1 MDFMTFYKQIKNGA
15 LNNLT
20 FITGDEPYLIDNLT
34 KYLSDNFL
42 MAAYRDFNYT
52 VYDNVIDVDTLIN
65 VAMTLPFFDTHRM
78 ILLNGTGLLKTVKD
92 DAEEKLIHLLQD
104 IPEHLYLVIAES
116 ELDKRKK
123 VYKQLSKLTDT
134 VQVARYDRGELTKW
148 VGKRFKQYEKNV
160 DLHAVNYFIEMINYL
175 SPESTINLYDV
186 DNGIRSMSGVN
197 EPITEAVINRY
208 IEVPIEHNIFK
219 MMDAISSKQMSQAL
233 LILNHFVDGGEPEIK
248 IFYLINQQFR
258 NIYKIKLLLEAG
270 HTSATIASKLEVHPF
285 VAKKAGNFA
294 MHFSKP
300 QLRQIIER
308 LEEVDLLMKSSGL
321 PPLVLIEKVLFQIYE
336 ISK

>member
-1 MDFMTFYKQIKNGA
+1 MDFITFFKQIKNGT

-34 KYLSDNFL
+34 KYVSENFL
-42 MAAYRDFNYT
+42 MPEYRDFNYT
-52 VYDNVIDVDTLIN
+52 VYDSLIDIDTLIN
-65 VAMTLPFFDTHRM
+65 VAMTLPFFDSHRM

-92 DAEEKLIHLLQD
+92 ESEEKLIKFFQD
-104 IPEHLYLVIAES
+104 IPEHLYLVIAET

-123 VYKQLSKLTDT
+123 IYKHLLKMTEV
-134 VQVARYDRGELTKW
+134 VQIVRYDRGELTKW
-148 VGKRFKQYEKNV
+148 VAKRFKHYEKNV

-175 SPESTINLYDV
+175 SPESNINLYDV
-186 DNGIRSMSGVN
+186 DNGIRSMAGVT
-197 EPITEAVINRY
+197 EPITESVINRY
-208 IEVPIEHNIFK
+208 LDVPIEHNIFK
-219 MMDAISSKQMSQAL
+219 MMDAISSKQMSEAL
-233 LILNHFVDGGEPEIK
+233 LILNHFVEGGEPEIK

-258 NIYKIKLLLEAG
+258 NIYKIKMLLEAG
-270 HTSATIASKLEVHPF
+270 HTSPTIASKLEIHPF

-294 MHFSKP
+294 VHFTKQ
-300 QLRQIIER
+300 QLVQIIER

-321 PPLVLIEKVLFQIYE
+321 KPLVLIEKMLYQIYE